1 MKCKVC
7 DKTLTDNEATKKYDS
22 EHPLAGEYIDTC
34 FKCLDEIKKGGL
46 DIYSMME
53 NLDDDN

>member
-7 DKTLTDNEATKKYDS
+7 NKTLTDNESTKKYDS

-34 FKCLDEIKKGGL
+34 FKCLDEIRKGGT
-46 DIYSMME
+46 DIYAMME
-53 NLDDDN
+53 NLDDN